1 MLISNTRRFS
11 AYKCTSLLPI
21 GDANPLVAG
30 RFLPQIARNSES
42 FSMVSSKRTQK
53 AKTLISICIFQRA
66 VQLPKRMTASTS
78 RSLQPLST
86 RWMTSWLAS
95 WSRYASSDSERRR
108 PRGHPPNT
116 KARAMM
122 LPVAL
127 PEPDRTSLP
136 NCCALRSS
144 TPSRVIISTS
154 YSARILH
161 SHHILVD
168 RTRAWEIDIRHN
180 DDFT

>member
-1 MLISNTRRFS
+1 MRTRWWPVDS
-11 AYKCTSLLPI
+11 YPKSPEL
-21 GDANPLVAG
+21 
-30 RFLPQIARNSES
+30 
-42 FSMVSSKRTQK
+42 QK
-53 AKTLISICIFQRA
+53 AFPWCRQKGPKRPKRLISICIFQRA

-168 RTRAWEIDIRHN
+168 RTRAWNIDIRHN